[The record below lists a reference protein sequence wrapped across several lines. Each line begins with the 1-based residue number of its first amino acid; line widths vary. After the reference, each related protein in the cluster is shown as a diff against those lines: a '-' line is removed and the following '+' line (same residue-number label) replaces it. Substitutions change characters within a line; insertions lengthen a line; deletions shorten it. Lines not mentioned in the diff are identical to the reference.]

1 MLRFTVNESVG
12 YAECS
17 PHNPW
22 CQEKTRS
29 AGGNI
34 RRMRKSKRL
43 TLEQLAEKA
52 ESNPKYLGAVERG
65 EENIGLKKLAQVA
78 AALRVEPYELFL
90 PGEDGELTEELIASI
105 KTADGPTQALIL
117 DIVQRV
123 PTWRERLLA
132 SLKKRRASRRQGDR
146 R

>member
-1 MLRFTVNESVG
+1 MYTCRPTEGRMATILKIVG
-12 YAECS
+12 GY
-17 PHNPW
+17 
-22 CQEKTRS
+22 
-29 AGGNI
+29 I

-78 AALRVEPYELFL
+78 AALRVDPYELLL
-90 PGEDGELTEELIASI
+90 PGEEGELTEELIAAI

-123 PTWRERLLA
+123 PAWKEILA
-132 SLKKRRASRRQGDR
+132 SSLKKRRASR
-146 R
+146 

>member
-1 MLRFTVNESVG
+1 MDGLAPALRHI
-12 YAECS
+12 YL
-17 PHNPW
+17 
-22 CQEKTRS
+22 S
-29 AGGNI
+29 ARRLGRMATILKIVGGNI
-34 RRMRKSKRL
+34 RRLRKSKRL

-65 EENIGLKKLAQVA
+65 EENIGLKKLEQVA
-78 AALRVEPYELFL
+78 AALRVEPYELLL

-123 PTWRERLLA
+123 PVWW
-132 SLKKRRASRRQGDR
+132 Q
-146 R
+146 

>member
-1 MLRFTVNESVG
+1 MATILKIV
-12 YAECS
+12 
-17 PHNPW
+17 
-22 CQEKTRS
+22 
-29 AGGNI
+29 GGNI

-65 EENIGLKKLAQVA
+65 EENIGLKKLEQVA
-78 AALRVEPYELFL
+78 AALRVDPYELFL
-90 PGEDGELTEELIASI
+90 PGEDGELTDELIAAI

-123 PTWRERLLA
+123 PAWRERLLA

>member
-1 MLRFTVNESVG
+1 MSRLVTRSAARTIRG
-12 YAECS
+12 
-17 PHNPW
+17 

-65 EENIGLKKLAQVA
+65 EENIGLKKLEQVA
-78 AALRVEPYELFL
+78 AALRVDSYELLL
-90 PGEDGELTEELIASI
+90 PGAEGELTEELIATI

-117 DIVQRV
+117 DIVQRI
-123 PTWRERLLA
+123 PAWRE
-132 SLKKRRASRRQGDR
+132 SLITARKRTGSLRTRR
-146 R
+146 

>member
-1 MLRFTVNESVG
+1 MATILKIV
-12 YAECS
+12 
-17 PHNPW
+17 
-22 CQEKTRS
+22 
-29 AGGNI
+29 GGNI

-43 TLEQLAEKA
+43 TLEQLAERG

-65 EENIGLKKLAQVA
+65 EENIGLKKLEQVA
-78 AALRVEPYELFL
+78 AALRVDPYELLL
-90 PGEDGELTEELIASI
+90 PREEGELTEELIASI

-123 PTWRERLLA
+123 PAWRENLLA

>member
-1 MLRFTVNESVG
+1 MATILKIV
-12 YAECS
+12 
-17 PHNPW
+17 
-22 CQEKTRS
+22 
-29 AGGNI
+29 GGNI
-34 RRMRKSKRL
+34 RRMRKARRL

-65 EENIGLKKLAQVA
+65 EENIGLKKLEQVA
-78 AALRVEPYELFL
+78 AALRVDPYELLL
-90 PGEDGELTEELIASI
+90 PGAEGELTDELIAAI

-123 PTWRERLLA
+123 PAWRENLLA

>member
-1 MLRFTVNESVG
+1 MVTYTCR
-12 YAECS
+12 
-17 PHNPW
+17 P
-22 CQEKTRS
+22 TRRLGRM
-29 AGGNI
+29 ATILKIVGGNI

-65 EENIGLKKLAQVA
+65 EENIGLKKLEQVA
-78 AALRVEPYELFL
+78 LALQVEPYELLL

-105 KTADGPTQALIL
+105 KTADGPTQALMLDMAKRIPAWKQIL
-117 DIVQRV
+117 S
-123 PTWRERLLA
+123 A
-132 SLKKRRASRRQGDR
+132 RRRRTGTGTR

>member
-1 MLRFTVNESVG
+1 MATIL
-12 YAECS
+12 
-17 PHNPW
+17 
-22 CQEKTRS
+22 KI

-78 AALRVEPYELFL
+78 AALRVDPYELLLL
-90 PGEDGELTEELIASI
+90 PAEGGELTDELIGSI
-105 KTADGPTQALIL
+105 KTADSAAT
-117 DIVQRV
+117 VR
-123 PTWRERLLA
+123 
-132 SLKKRRASRRQGDR
+132 
-146 R
+146 